1 MEINEFLSNSFDS
14 KEKSMYKLKHK
25 QINDSF
31 SKSFS
36 DTLAQNNVDN
46 ISNVENSNKVKEDLN
61 NSASLNKA
69 FLEFL

>member
-14 KEKSMYKLKHK
+14 KKKSIYQLKHK
-25 QINDSF
+25 ETNSTF

-36 DTLAQNNVDN
+36 DTLAQNNVDH
-46 ISNVENSNKVKEDLN
+46 ISNVENSNKIKEELN